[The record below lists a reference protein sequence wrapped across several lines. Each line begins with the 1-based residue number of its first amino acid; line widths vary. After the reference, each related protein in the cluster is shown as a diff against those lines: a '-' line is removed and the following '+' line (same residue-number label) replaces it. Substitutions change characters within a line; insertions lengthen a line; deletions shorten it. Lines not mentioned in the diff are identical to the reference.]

1 MKRLLVLASLIC
13 ASACGLYA
21 QVVDT
26 TVCDILKNP
35 VSFNGKMVR
44 IKGTVTAGFDQFAI
58 KDVSCA
64 QDVNSIWLA
73 YPEKSKAKAGP
84 AAIVQMQPARN
95 FGGTYTAPT
104 RTPVSLQKDGEFKNF
119 DSLLATPHDHGNG
132 ICIGCS
138 RFEVT
143 ATLVGR
149 LDGVASAAI
158 TRDATGRITGLG
170 GFGNM
175 NAYAARL
182 VLQSVSG
189 VTSKEIDYSK
199 TDYMKGHAVS
209 KGPTTVMSSH
219 TVIQDPLFTLQQFAT
234 GLGGATGAADIQ
246 RAADA
251 YGPHGSHVGVNVAI
265 SYNETNEASEKLEVQ
280 SGVESPDG
288 VIYDCAF
295 NHNRLEGD
303 ALILALVHIGKHAA
317 DVRAPLPGAAQANLF
332 ANEYNSWIITAEV
345 AAINRQNSLSLP
357 GGFEI
362 WNTEWAAD
370 NPTEHV
376 DEGVTGYLTKE
387 AFLIK

>member
-1 MKRLLVLASLIC
+1 MKRLFVLALLIC

-35 VSFNGKMVR
+35 VSFNGKLVR
-44 IKGTVTAGFDQFAI
+44 IKGTVTAGFDQFVV

-64 QDVNSIWLA
+64 QDVNAIWLA

-84 AAIVQMQPARN
+84 AAVVEMQPARN
-95 FGGTYTAPT
+95 FAGTVVATA
-104 RTPVSLQKDGEFKNF
+104 RTPVTLDKGGDFKNF
-119 DSLLATPHDHGNG
+119 DSLLATPHEHGNG
-132 ICIGCS
+132 ICFGCG
-138 RFEVT
+138 RYEVS

-149 LDGVASAAI
+149 IDGVANAALA
-158 TRDATGRITGLG
+158 RDATGRITGLG

-175 NAYAARL
+175 NAYPARL

-199 TDYMKGHAVS
+199 TDYMKGKAVY

-219 TVIQDPLFTLQQFAT
+219 TVIQDPLFTLQQFAQ
-234 GLGGATGAADIQ
+234 GLGGATGGADIQ
-246 RAADA
+246 RAAEA

-265 SYNETNEASEKLEVQ
+265 SYNTTNEVSDKLEAQ
-280 SGVESPDG
+280 SGQDSPDG
-288 VIYDCAF
+288 VIYNCAF
-295 NHNRLEGD
+295 NHSRLEGD

-317 DVRAPLPGAAQANLF
+317 DMRAPLPGAAQANLY

-357 GGFEI
+357 GGYEI
-362 WNTEWAAD
+362 WNTEWAND
-370 NPTEHV
+370 NPTDHV
-376 DEGVTGYLTKE
+376 NDGVTGYLTKE

>member
-1 MKRLLVLASLIC
+1 MKRLFVLALLIC

-44 IKGTVTAGFDQFAI
+44 IKGTVAAGFDQFAV

-64 QDVNSIWLA
+64 QDVDAIWLA
-73 YPEKSKAKAGP
+73 YPEKSKGKAGP
-84 AAIVQMQPARN
+84 AAIVEMQPARN
-95 FGGTYTAPT
+95 FAGTVVATA
-104 RTPVSLQKDGEFKNF
+104 RTPVTLDKDAEFKNF
-119 DSLLATPHDHGNG
+119 DSLLATPHDRGNG
-132 ICIGCS
+132 ICMGCNS
-138 RFEVT
+138 NEVS

-149 LDGVASAAI
+149 IDGVASAAI

-175 NAYAARL
+175 NAYPARL

-199 TDYMKGHAVS
+199 TDYMKGKAVYR
-209 KGPTTVMSSH
+209 GPTTAMSSH
-219 TVIQDPLFTLQQFAT
+219 LNLQDPLFTLQQFAM
-234 GLGGATGAADIQ
+234 GLGGATGGADIQ
-246 RAADA
+246 RAAEA

-265 SYNETNEASEKLEVQ
+265 SYNSTNEASDKLEAQ
-280 SGVESPDG
+280 SGQESPDG
-288 VIYDCAF
+288 VIYNCAF

-317 DVRAPLPGAAQANLF
+317 DMRSPLPGAAQANLY

-345 AAINRQNSLSLP
+345 AAINRQNSLTLP
-357 GGFEI
+357 GSYEL

-370 NPTEHV
+370 DRTSLV
-376 DEGVTGYLTKE
+376 DGGITDYLTKE
-387 AFLIK
+387 EFLIK